1 MDKIK
6 NITKELIKYDPKK
19 IVLFGSRARGDF
31 RKSSDIDIAVDI
43 GLNFREKRKLREKI
57 DIVVGL
63 YSVDLIFFDEIEES
77 FKRKI
82 LQEGK
87 ILYEKE

>member
-1 MDKIK
+1 MDKIE
-6 NITKELIKYDPKK
+6 NITEELIKHDPKK

-31 RKSSDIDIAVDI
+31 RKSSDIDMAVDVE
-43 GLNFREKRKLREKI
+43 LSFRGKRKLKENI
-57 DIVVGL
+57 DLISGL
-63 YSVDLIFFDEIEES
+63 YSVDLIFFDEIEEN

-87 ILYEKE
+87 VLYEKE